1 MNRIQL
7 QTKQSAFYFYSFSLQ
22 KSLLDKKLDLSL
34 NIQNLFSKYRAF
46 TSTTTGVGFTQ
57 KNEFMNPMRNFRIG
71 VTYRFG
77 DLKTSMKKVQR
88 SISNE
93 DVMQGESNTQ
103 QGTTTT
109 PTGN

>member
-1 MNRIQL
+1 
-7 QTKQSAFYFYSFSLQ
+7 
-22 KSLLDKKLDLSL
+22 
-34 NIQNLFSKYRAF
+34 
-46 TSTTTGVGFTQ
+46 
-57 KNEFMNPMRNFRIG
+57 MNPMRNFRVS